1 MLRWLDRGLTGVSV
15 VGALLVLVLLFA
27 GPSLIGA
34 KTSKSSYT
42 TTSGGGGG
50 SGSGGGGSGSSGG
63 GATPSGS
70 SGSSGSGSSGSSG
83 SAAGAAVFA
92 SAGCANCHTLKAA
105 GASGTVGPNL
115 DQLQPSADQVQGIVR
130 SGGGG
135 MPSFSGK
142 LSSAQI
148 AAVASYVSSVAGH

>member
-1 MLRWLDRGLTGVSV
+1 MRWLDRVLAWVSWAA
-15 VGALLVLVLLFA
+15 ALLVVVLLFA

-34 KTSKSSYT
+34 KTSKSNYT
-42 TTSGGGGG
+42 ITSG
-50 SGSGGGGSGSSGG
+50 SGSKGGS
-63 GATPSGS
+63 
-70 SGSSGSGSSGSSG
+70 SSGSGSSSSSSSSSS
-83 SAAGAAVFA
+83 SAAGAAVFS

-115 DQLQPSADQVQGIVR
+115 DQLQPSADQVRAIVS

-135 MPSFSGK
+135 MPSFTSK

>member
-1 MLRWLDRGLTGVSV
+1 MRWLDRVLAWVSSAA
-15 VGALLVLVLLFA
+15 ALLVVVLLFA

-34 KTSKSSYT
+34 KTSNSNYT
-42 TTSGGGGG
+42 ITSGSGSKGG
-50 SGSGGGGSGSSGG
+50 SGSGSGSS
-63 GATPSGS
+63 S
-70 SGSSGSGSSGSSG
+70 SSSSSSSPP
-83 SAAGAAVFA
+83 AGAAVFS

-115 DQLQPSADQVQGIVR
+115 DQLQPSADQVRAIVS

-135 MPSFSGK
+135 MPSFTGK

>member
-1 MLRWLDRGLTGVSV
+1 MRWLDRVLAYVSWAA
-15 VGALLVLVLLFA
+15 ALLVVVLLFA

-34 KTSKSSYT
+34 KASKSSYT
-42 TTSGGGGG
+42 TKPGG
-50 SGSGGGGSGSSGG
+50 SGSGSGGSSKGSGN
-63 GATPSGS
+63 
-70 SGSSGSGSSGSSG
+70 GSSGSGSSS

-92 SAGCANCHTLKAA
+92 SAGCANCHTLKAG

-115 DQLQPSADQVQGIVR
+115 DQLQPSADQVRGIVN